1 MVLTPEQVKINKDN
15 YNKSYYAKN
24 KQRIL
29 EKKKQKLECKFCKSL
44 VSKNDIN
51 KHYTTI
57 KCRKFQDF
65 IDLDLD

>member
-1 MVLTPEQVKINKDN
+1 MVLTPEQVKLNKDN
-15 YNKSYYAKN
+15 YNKSYYQKN

-57 KCRKFQDF
+57 
-65 IDLDLD
+65 